1 MVLWRDGSIKS
12 EILCSKIYIIKDGN
26 IRRRN
31 TVRKNSAE
39 TFELRAKV
47 VVEKT
52 CSTFEDSQFF
62 GVFVSCDGEL
72 FSWYGN

>member
-1 MVLWRDGSIKS
+1 MLSRDGSIKS
-12 EILCSKIYIIKDGN
+12 EILFSKIYIIKNGN

-47 VVEKT
+47 VVEET
-52 CSTFEDSQFF
+52 CSTFEDS
-62 GVFVSCDGEL
+62 
-72 FSWYGN
+72 